1 MEDYNP
7 QIPEFQSR
15 INKKRTYHSEKN
27 KQNKETIL
35 KSARGKK
42 IRTAD

>member
-15 INKKRTYHSEKN
+15 INKKRTYHSEKT
-27 KQNKETIL
+27 NKETI
-35 KSARGKK
+35 KISQRGK
-42 IRTAD
+42 RLEQ